1 MIVPEKCDLNDI
13 LFLLTPAESF
23 AKIENLLN
31 KLCEFEHLLDK
42 NVLIEKML
50 PDLVQKHEKYKGY
63 TIKQLCQ

>member
-23 AKIENLLN
+23 AKIENLVN

-42 NVLIEKML
+42 NVLLERIL
-50 PDLVQKHEKYKGY
+50 PDLVQRHEKYREY
-63 TIKQLCQ
+63 NIKRL